1 MPHEEE
7 RAALRETV
15 LARLETIADP
25 CSVAA
30 GARAGLVS
38 MGLVGEVTI
47 EARSAGAHV
56 DVTLFVTEPTCLMGA
71 IFEAA
76 AEREL
81 AALPGVGSVAV
92 RTDRAHLWTPDAM
105 TPDYRRR
112 LAQFRAAQAAH
123 RETTRQT
130 SRPTKGGASGRV
142 EAAARGK
149 HR

>member
-1 MPHEEE
+1 MPPDDRH
-7 RAALRETV
+7 AALRETV
-15 LARLETIADP
+15 LARLEAIVDP

-38 MGLVGEVTI
+38 MGLVGDVAI
-47 EARSAGAHV
+47 ETRDAGAHV

-76 AEREL
+76 AQNEL

-92 RTDRAHLWTPDAM
+92 RVDRTKLWSPEAM

-112 LAQFRAAQAAH
+112 LAAFRAAQAAH
-123 RETTRQT
+123 RETQGQP
-130 SRPTKGGASGRV
+130 SNHAKGGA
-142 EAAARGK
+142 
-149 HR
+149 